1 MSAKPIYEFDR
12 TTTSTDAVPAALQGS
27 IYWYDTETLENSEA
41 VYYEPTDTY
50 ALWNHG
56 TGWIVTVGADVGSL
70 VADVFLSYP
79 ADVVVSGS
87 AQGPFNGTYS
97 FTAIADGRPKFVH
110 DSSSDYQILYV
121 DAETRWEHQFL
132 GLTAYYIEGFEYLP
146 PKSGWV
152 LGNVSG
158 AIPTY
163 AYTDPSTPLVGVGS
177 WSGTLTLS
185 ENTISEAWNK
195 AERAVF
201 TSLISFLGC
210 TERVNAF
217 RGRFELNKDGE
228 LKYRNVWMISSGG
241 EAEAYDS
248 ERTYGENGNWC
259 NLFIKSEIEG
269 YFDSRVKAM
278 NFASSV
284 LAWLRSTDNLKTV
297 SGSNVNWCML
307 DGLPE
312 TPEPTVGVA
321 QVMWTVKIPLQIL
334 YLTEGEY

>member
-1 MSAKPIYEFDR
+1 MSAKPIYEFDK

-27 IYWYDTETLENSEA
+27 VYWYDTEETVNSQA
-41 VYYEPTDTY
+41 IYYESTDTY
-50 ALWNHG
+50 AMWHDSSDWLI
-56 TGWIVTVGADVGSL
+56 TI
-70 VADVFLSYP
+70 VADVDTVATDKFTL
-79 ADVVVSGS
+79 SGS
-87 AQGPFNGTYS
+87 TY
-97 FTAIADGRPKFVH
+97 T
-110 DSSSDYQILYV
+110 
-121 DAETRWEHQFL
+121 
-132 GLTAYYIEGFEYLP
+132 
-146 PKSGWV
+146 
-152 LGNVSG
+152 G
-158 AIPTY
+158 AG
-163 AYTDPSTPLVGVGS
+163 AF
-177 WSGTLTLS
+177 SGTLTLS

-217 RGRFELNKDGE
+217 RGRFELNEEGAI
-228 LKYRNVWMISSGG
+228 KYRNIWKINSGS
-241 EAEAYDS
+241 EADAYDP
-248 ERTYGENGNWC
+248 ERTYGDNGNWC
-259 NLFIKSEIEG
+259 NLFIKAELEG
-269 YFDSRVKAM
+269 YFDTRVKAM

-312 TPEPTVGVA
+312 PPEPTVGVA